1 MVYERFKSNI
11 FYLIV
16 CIVLVLGN
24 ELAYILGIG
33 EGFME
38 VSYQYLFILIPVILF
53 ILITKKSFKKVLRL
67 NMINPLQ
74 MVIAILIAIA
84 SQPLTS
90 LAAVIMQS
98 LIGSGYSVI
107 QEIDVIGSGNI
118 FFSLFLFAI
127 TPAICEEA
135 FMRGVVLNGH
145 RKLPIWQVAIMNG
158 VLFGLFHNN
167 FDQLSYA
174 TVFGIILAFVTIK
187 TDSIYPAVV
196 MHFIMNGLSTVNEF
210 YPDNLYARFSYL
222 YESSALGL
230 VIASVISLVAV
241 IFLIKWLVKVSDGN
255 KVDEQEEQAIISE
268 ISEPLHPV
276 IAYPEWPLLLGTA
289 ISVIYSML
297 VQG

>member
-1 MVYERFKSNI
+1 MVYERFRSNI

-24 ELAYILGIG
+24 ELAYVMGISDD
-33 EGFME
+33 FME
-38 VSYQYLFILIPVILF
+38 VSYQYLFILLPVVLF
-53 ILITKKSFKKVLRL
+53 ILITKKSFKKTLRL
-67 NMINPLQ
+67 NRVTSLQ
-74 MVIAILIAIA
+74 MVIAIILAVA
-84 SQPLTS
+84 AQPLTS
-90 LAAVIMQS
+90 LAAVVMQL

-107 QEIDVIGSGNI
+107 QEIDIVGSGNI
-118 FFSLFLFAI
+118 IFSLFLFAL
-127 TPAICEEA
+127 TPAICEEV
-135 FMRGVVLNGH
+135 FMRGVVLDGH
-145 RKLPIWQVAIMNG
+145 KKLPIWQVAILNG

-210 YPDNLYARFSYL
+210 YPENLYARFCYL

-230 VIASVISLVAV
+230 VIASVISLIA
-241 IFLIKWLVKVSDGN
+241 IIILIKWLSKTSESKIIDDDTEL
-255 KVDEQEEQAIISE
+255 KQQEATVTPVQ
-268 ISEPLHPV
+268 PV

-289 ISVIYSML
+289 ISVVYSML